1 MNAFTRQLRY
11 ILAAAREGSISAAAE
26 TESISPSSILSA
38 IDKFEAQYQTQI
50 FVRKKSKG
58 LRITASG
65 QRTLTRMRRFLD
77 ELETFE
83 SDLKRTNPVI
93 QGELRVGVFVT
104 MTAHV
109 MPHILRSLHQE
120 HPKLSI
126 HHHEGSLRQVEA
138 DLRAGLVDVALTY
151 DAFIPDDLDV
161 LPLLEAPPHAVL
173 PATDP
178 LASHDSISMQELAEL
193 PLILLDSPDS
203 AQYIL
208 ALFIR
213 AGCRPF
219 VLHRT
224 TSYELIRSSVA
235 FGLGASVMNIR
246 PIADVSYCG
255 LNVVCRPL
263 KLEAEQHLISRVAV
277 VTRRD
282 DILSQRAQAFIAHC
296 QKFARSDTAQKLLVT

>member
-1 MNAFTRQLRY
+1 MNALTRQLKY

-26 TESISPSSILSA
+26 AESISPSSILSA

-58 LRITASG
+58 LQITASG
-65 QRTLTRMRRFLD
+65 QRVLSRIRRFLD
-77 ELETFE
+77 ELETFD
-83 SDLKRTNPVI
+83 SDLNRTNPVI

-104 MTAHV
+104 MAAHL
-109 MPHILRSLHQE
+109 MPHVLQSLHQE
-120 HPKLSI
+120 YPKLSI
-126 HHHEGSLRQVEA
+126 HHSEGSLRQVEA
-138 DLRAGLVDVALTY
+138 DLRAGLIDVALTY

-161 LPLLEAPPHAVL
+161 VPLLEAPPHALL
-173 PATDP
+173 PANDP
-178 LASHDSISMQELAEL
+178 LALHETVSIEDLSER

-203 AQYIL
+203 AQYVL

-213 AGCRPF
+213 AKCRPF

-235 FGLGASVMNIR
+235 FGLGVSVMNIR
-246 PIADVSYCG
+246 PITDVAYCG

-263 KLEAEQHLISRVAV
+263 SLSAQDLNSRVAV
-277 VTRRD
+277 VTRRGD
-282 DILSQRAQAFIAHC
+282 FLGQRARAFISHC
-296 QKFARSDTAQKLLVT
+296 QKFASSETAQQLLVK